1 MDYDCR
7 SFPDHEVNVAPFF
20 SEYSTHGV
28 MIVRRN
34 WLWLIFWRVIG
45 KYKIL
50 FRSQSSNL
58 FFKHKRVFYH
68 KFVDLVFWPQQDL
81 NYQIY
86 LNELGNST

>member
-1 MDYDCR
+1 MAHILESDREIQD
-7 SFPDHEVNVAPFF
+7 PFQITEF
-20 SEYSTHGV
+20 NS
-28 MIVRRN
+28 
-34 WLWLIFWRVIG
+34 
-45 KYKIL
+45 
-50 FRSQSSNL
+50 